1 MFEKYLQPLLR
12 TYFTRVSLNNKFRFG
27 YKNRTFVRQSKS
39 NIESSLTITKINLL
53 TQTYLKNINNDF
65 S

>member
-27 YKNRTFVRQSKS
+27 HKNRTFVRQSKS
-39 NIESSLTITKINLL
+39 NTRVKFDH
-53 TQTYLKNINNDF
+53 Y
-65 S
+65 